1 MTGRDSDPQRPSE
14 ARRIE
19 ILRAALD
26 LFSVAGFHGTTVRQI
41 ARAVGVNEATLYHY
55 FPSKD
60 AILGEV
66 FQHVLAE
73 RRALLIAA
81 LLAPAVGAELCS
93 HSAQVEAL
101 LRSVGETL
109 LRSADAPGERKLT
122 RLLMSE
128 GPRLLA
134 EGRLAFEEMHRTSME
149 PAVRGLQA
157 LETRGVRLGMQTERK
172 LTILFADIR
181 NFTGLSETM
190 TPQENFDFLNSYLSQ
205 MEPMIVPFR
214 GLIDKYIGDAI
225 MALYPEETDDAV
237 RSALAMLDR
246 LENYNKGRARA
257 GYLPI

>member
-1 MTGRDSDPQRPSE
+1 MPAGRDALMPGSPWNGPSTVTLMTGRDSDPQRPNE

-26 LFSVAGFHGTTVRQI
+26 LFSVSGFHGTTVRQL
-41 ARAVGVNEATLYHY
+41 ARRVGVNEATLYHY

-81 LLAPAVGAELCS
+81 LPVPAVGAALCS

-109 LRSADAPGERKLT
+109 LRSADDPGERKLT

-157 LETRGVRLGMQTERK
+157 LETRGVRLGMNPELLVLTFVAPLVLWKMAHAMGDKPCDRAEGERLLAHQVQVLLVAVASVPVA
-172 LTILFADIR
+172 LTD
-181 NFTGLSETM
+181 
-190 TPQENFDFLNSYLSQ
+190 P
-205 MEPMIVPFR
+205 
-214 GLIDKYIGDAI
+214 
-225 MALYPEETDDAV
+225 
-237 RSALAMLDR
+237 
-246 LENYNKGRARA
+246 
-257 GYLPI
+257 

>member
-81 LLAPAVGAELCS
+81 LPAPAVGAELCS
-93 HSAQVEAL
+93 HPAQVEAL

-134 EGRLAFEEMHRTSME
+134 EGRLAFDEMHRTSME

-157 LETRGVRLGMQTERK
+157 LETRGVRLGMNPELLVLTFVAPLVLWKMAHAMGDKPCDRAEGERLLAHQVQVLLLAVASAPAA
-172 LTILFADIR
+172 LTD
-181 NFTGLSETM
+181 
-190 TPQENFDFLNSYLSQ
+190 P
-205 MEPMIVPFR
+205 
-214 GLIDKYIGDAI
+214 
-225 MALYPEETDDAV
+225 
-237 RSALAMLDR
+237 
-246 LENYNKGRARA
+246 
-257 GYLPI
+257 